1 VAKKKILLVDADPRS
16 MRIVEISLRKAGYN
30 VACAEDG
37 QAALDIVET
46 QSPDLV
52 ICDTKLPKIDGYAF
66 VRRLKD
72 RPESASIPVIFLAT
86 TRSVEDKIRGLELGV
101 EDYLTKPIF
110 VRELLARVNVV
121 LARRARESIATK
133 NPSMLRTRFAGS
145 IHDMTV
151 VDLLQTFEISR
162 KSGSITFKSGA
173 GLGYVWFK
181 DGKVVD
187 AEVGTLRGEEAVYRL
202 LVWSEAD
209 FEVDFGPV
217 DREEVVEVGTS
228 ALVMEGL
235 RRADEW
241 GRLIEQLPP
250 LTTVFEVNHERLLDR
265 LSEIPDE
272 LNGILRLLDGR
283 RSLAEVVDDS
293 PFEDL
298 STLTTLAKLYFEGLL
313 VQVTTPVPE
322 RIVPASTAPPAA
334 IVEAST
340 EAPPV
345 EVAARDVPPTQ
356 VCTDVSPTPLP
367 EQTARLPSTTKPLP
381 VPAGSSQVPSVPR
394 INVPKGAAAKPRK
407 YRPASIGKL
416 QVSDGDTV
424 PMHTRA
430 AGVPNAPDMQP
441 YPVGGSPPHLPDDGS
456 DPIQV
461 DSKEI
466 SVAELT
472 PAGDAKR
479 DDNLT
484 APLAAAA
491 NGEKTPVAVAAV
503 SAGSKT
509 APMPAVKSLAT
520 QTAPMPEASPPR
532 PSPKPGNASGAAA
545 VATADAQTS
554 TEPLAFAR
562 AAPGLFFEPGTEDA
576 KPRNANGES
585 SRPPAPNDE
594 DANAASASA
603 SARPTTPPRYLRSD
617 RPPTESS
624 WSEQRRRPAGG
635 QTSGRKIT
643 AWLVVCTLGVTGL
656 LLLARHQYRGAYD
669 TREGLAV
676 RPVLV
681 HAESAP
687 APAPR
692 PAETKPQPEPTTT
705 GEPLAA
711 ATTTTATVETRPSPE
726 PKIATS
732 AVTDARAATNPPAAT
747 AASTGAAT
755 PKSTAAATATTAA
768 KPQPTS
774 EPAAPVSSSGG
785 LSSEAI
791 TQAAQRALE
800 GQDKDEKQGTRAV
813 QLAWLA
819 TQQDPANAD
828 AWLTLGAAYERIGK
842 KQQAI
847 EAYRSCARRAA
858 SHPRVSE
865 CKQLAG
871 IKD

>member
-1 VAKKKILLVDADPRS
+1 MAKKKILLVDADPRS
-16 MRIVEISLRKAGYN
+16 MRIVEVSLRKAGYN

-37 QAALDIVET
+37 EAALEIVET

-52 ICDTKLPKIDGYAF
+52 ICDTKLRKIDGYAF

-72 RPESASIPVIFLAT
+72 RPESAAIPVIFLAT

-121 LARRARESIATK
+121 LARRAQESIATK
-133 NPSMLRTRFAGS
+133 NPSTLRTRFAGS

-173 GLGYVWFK
+173 CLGYVWFK

-217 DREEVVEVGTS
+217 DREDVVEVGTS

-241 GRLIEQLPP
+241 GRLTEQLPP

-283 RSLAEVVDDS
+283 RSLAEVIDDS

-322 RIVPASTAPPAA
+322 RIVPAPTAPPAA

-356 VCTDVSPTPLP
+356 VRTDVSPTPPP
-367 EQTARLPSTTKPLP
+367 EQTAKLSSTTKPLP
-381 VPAGSSQVPSVPR
+381 IPAGSRQVPSVPR
-394 INVPKGAAAKPRK
+394 INVPKGAAAKPRT
-407 YRPASIGKL
+407 YRPASIGGL
-416 QVSDGDTV
+416 RVSDGDTV

-430 AGVPNAPDMQP
+430 ASVPKAPDTQP
-441 YPVGGSPPHLPDDGS
+441 YPVGGLPPDLPEDDG

-461 DSKEI
+461 ESKEMT
-466 SVAELT
+466 VAEPT
-472 PAGDAKR
+472 PADDAKR
-479 DDNLT
+479 DDNVT

-491 NGEKTPVAVAAV
+491 NGEKTPVAVAAAA
-503 SAGSKT
+503 SAGGSKT
-509 APMPAVKSLAT
+509 APIPAVKSPAT
-520 QTAPMPEASPPR
+520 QTAPM
-532 PSPKPGNASGAAA
+532 
-545 VATADAQTS
+545 
-554 TEPLAFAR
+554 
-562 AAPGLFFEPGTEDA
+562 
-576 KPRNANGES
+576 PRNANGES
-585 SRPPAPNDE
+585 SRPPTPKDE
-594 DANAASASA
+594 DANAVNAPA

-624 WSEQRRRPAGG
+624 WSEDRRRPAGG
-635 QTSGRKIT
+635 QTSGRRVT

-676 RPVLV
+676 RPIPV
-681 HAESAP
+681 HAESATT
-687 APAPR
+687 PAPR
-692 PAETKPQPEPTTT
+692 PPETNPQTPASEPTTT
-705 GEPLAA
+705 GEPPAA
-711 ATTTTATVETRPSPE
+711 AAMATAETPPSPE
-726 PKIATS
+726 PKIATP
-732 AVTDARAATNPPAAT
+732 AVTEAPAAT
-747 AASTGAAT
+747 SAPAASTAAAT
-755 PKSTAAATATTAA
+755 PKSTTAAAVTTATAA
-768 KPQPTS
+768 KPQATT
-774 EPAAPVSSSGG
+774 EPAASAMSGG
-785 LSSEAI
+785 LSSESI

-819 TQQDPANAD
+819 TQQDPSNAD

-847 EAYRSCARRAA
+847 DAYRSCARRAA